1 MENCQRCLNNK
12 ISLQCLHCPTIN
24 KICLICDKI
33 IHNTTSKINHVRLP
47 IENITI
53 NIKDNISFEKKK
65 ELNENQISNNKDRQ
79 MRCRLNY
86 LFFCNYLRAV
96 FIVSK
101 IRYYRGVLVNKV
113 FPTLTN

>member
-53 NIKDNISFEKKK
+53 NIQDNISFEKKK
-65 ELNENQISNNKDRQ
+65 GAK
-79 MRCRLNY
+79 
-86 LFFCNYLRAV
+86 
-96 FIVSK
+96 
-101 IRYYRGVLVNKV
+101 
-113 FPTLTN
+113 